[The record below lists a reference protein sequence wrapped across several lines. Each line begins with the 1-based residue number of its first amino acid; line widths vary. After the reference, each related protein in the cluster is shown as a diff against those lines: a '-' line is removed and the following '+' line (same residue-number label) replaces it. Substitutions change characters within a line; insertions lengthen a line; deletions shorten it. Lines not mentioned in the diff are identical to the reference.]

1 MELGKVA
8 HNDALVALHLG
19 LVVVSLI
26 LCGLLALRH
35 LSPSELTAAARATA
49 SLPQYEPATPPR
61 GGGPSVTWSGTPQ
74 QRDFSGAPHGGGPG
88 INWGGVRR

>member
-1 MELGKVA
+1 MERGKVA

-19 LVVVSLI
+19 LVAVSLI

-35 LSPSELTAAARATA
+35 LSPSESTAAARA

-74 QRDFSGAPHGGGPG
+74 QRDLSVAPHGGGPG